1 MKSEP
6 DLNFEPWNRLI
17 AAFRMLFPSEKAD
30 DTQAPVG
37 FSTRVVAQWQE
48 WRKNEL
54 FRAWER
60 TSIRT
65 AIACSTCAV
74 AFGLFSFVKEQSE
87 RRQELLVVPP
97 LEESA
102 NGDFSE

>member
-1 MKSEP
+1 MKSDP
-6 DLNFEPWNRLI
+6 TSDFEPWNRLI
-17 AAFRMLFPSEKAD
+17 SAFRTLFSKPAEEDLA
-30 DTQAPVG
+30 APMG
-37 FSTRVVAQWQE
+37 FSTRVISQWQE

-60 TSIRT
+60 MSIRT

-74 AFGLFSFVKEQSE
+74 IFGLFSFAKEQNE

-97 LEESA
+97 LEESTGEGFA
-102 NGDFSE
+102 E

>member
-6 DLNFEPWNRLI
+6 TPDFEPWNRLI
-17 AAFRMLFPSEKAD
+17 TAFRALFSNTKEE
-30 DTQAPVG
+30 QVEAPIG

-60 TSIRT
+60 MSIRT

-74 AFGLFSFVKEQSE
+74 VFGLFSFAKEQSE

-97 LEESA
+97 LEEST
-102 NGDFSE
+102 NRDFAD